1 MDAAGLWMLAAVA
14 ALILATGL
22 PAWMLLIGVALA
34 FAAIGVAVGKVPL
47 SLLTGI
53 PSRLIGLLDSDLLQT
68 LPLYVLMGAM
78 LNRLPLAD
86 VLFRAAR
93 RSLRWTRAG
102 APLAGLGLGVLLA
115 PMNGSVGAS
124 AAMLT
129 RTVFPRLT
137 EAHVEPTRGAALVC
151 VASTLGVVVPP
162 SLVLILLGDA
172 MLRAH
177 TEAVNATGVATRII
191 NTQDVFRGALIPAVV
206 FLLLCAFIAWRR
218 NRRKGITRFP
228 APGPTLGEWVTASV
242 AGLTIVALLAGV
254 TLGYLYAVEAAAT
267 GGVALFC
274 YGIATRTLPRGIL
287 AEILRD
293 TMAVTGAL
301 FALLV
306 GATIFTLVVRA
317 FGTDRLVADWLSHL
331 ATDPRRALVI
341 VLAVLGLCAFVLDA
355 YEMIF
360 VVIPIVLP
368 PILTRVPDA
377 TWVAVLTLLV
387 LQTSFL
393 IPPMGYA
400 VLMVRHR
407 IAQPIRTWRF
417 IRALAPYLIA
427 QLVLLALVLSFPET
441 LWRGPAAEPASDE
454 RPGPPSEEMNFP
466 FAPPDVDIKIPLP
479 ALPGHSEPSDNGKL
493 PLPALPGESEPGDI
507 RKP

>member
-1 MDAAGLWMLAAVA
+1 
-14 ALILATGL
+14 
-22 PAWMLLIGVALA
+22 
-34 FAAIGVAVGKVPL
+34 
-47 SLLTGI
+47 
-53 PSRLIGLLDSDLLQT
+53 
-68 LPLYVLMGAM
+68 
-78 LNRLPLAD
+78 
-86 VLFRAAR
+86 
-93 RSLRWTRAG
+93 
-102 APLAGLGLGVLLA
+102 
-115 PMNGSVGAS
+115 
-124 AAMLT
+124 MLT
-129 RTVFPRLT
+129 RTVLPRLT
-137 EAHVEPTRGAALVC
+137 EAHVEPVRGAALVC

-177 TEAVNATGVATRII
+177 TEAVNATGVATRIV
-191 NTQDVFRGALIPAVV
+191 NTQDVFRGALIPAGV
-206 FLLLCAFIAWRR
+206 FLLLCAFIAWQR

-228 APGPTLGEWVTASV
+228 APGPALGEWITATV
-242 AGLTIVALLAGV
+242 AGLAIVALLTSV

-274 YGIATRTLPRGIL
+274 YGIATRTLPRATL

-341 VLAVLGLCAFVLDA
+341 VLVMLGLCAFVLDA

-360 VVIPIVLP
+360 VVIPIVMP
-368 PILTRVPDA
+368 PLLMRVPDA

-387 LQTSFL
+387 LQASFL
-393 IPPMGYA
+393 VPPMGYA

-407 IAQPIRTWRF
+407 IARPIRTWRF
-417 IRALAPYLIA
+417 VRALAPYLFA
-427 QLVLLALVLSFPET
+427 QFVLLALVLSFPQT
-441 LWRGPAAEPASDE
+441 LWRASAVGPRPDE
-454 RPGPPSEEMNFP
+454 QQISPTQEMNFP
-466 FAPPDVDIKIPLP
+466 FAPPEVEIKIPLP
-479 ALPGHSEPSDNGKL
+479 P
-493 PLPALPGESEPGDI
+493 LPGESEPSDSH
-507 RKP
+507 R